1 MLSTVQLLEVTKPT
15 EEVSLKGVSRSNDW
29 IVKGI
34 LNKIFNRNFLKLLP
48 ASDMFGE
55 PILYLLRSGDH
66 LHKFSVVK
74 VA

>member
-15 EEVSLKGVSRSNDW
+15 EEVSLIGGSRSNDW

-55 PILYLLRSGDH
+55 PILYL
-66 LHKFSVVK
+66 
-74 VA
+74 